1 MKTTKRSIVGVLTGL
16 SVLVATGCTD
26 QTSTQQ
32 PGSGEAAGNKSNT
45 GEVNLYS
52 SRHYDTDDELYNK
65 FTEETGIKVNLIE
78 AQADKL
84 TERIKSEGANSPADV
99 LITVDIGNLWR
110 AQQEGILQPLE
121 SPTLESAVPENLRSS
136 EGYWYGLSK
145 RARIIVYNKDKV
157 KPEELSTYEA
167 LAGPEWKGRVCVRS
181 SNNIYNQSLV
191 AEKINTKGVAE
202 TETWAKGL
210 VNNFARQPEGNDV
223 GQIKAV
229 AEGQCDVALV
239 NSYYIARIRSS
250 DQPENQ
256 AVASK
261 IGVFFPNQKEGE
273 GGTHINI
280 SGGGVA
286 ANAPHKENAVKFLE
300 YLITPEAQEI
310 FANGNN
316 EFPIVTGVE
325 PNPTVAS
332 FGKFKESQLN
342 IAASGE
348 KNAEAVKLMDR
359 AGWK

>member
-16 SVLVATGCTD
+16 SVLVAAGCTN
-26 QTSTQQ
+26 QTSTQE
-32 PGSGEAAGNKSNT
+32 PGGGDAASNQTNT

-78 AQADKL
+78 ADADKL
-84 TERIKSEGANSPADV
+84 IERIKSEGANSPADV

-110 AQQEGILQPLE
+110 AQQEGILQPVE
-121 SPTLESAVPENLRSS
+121 SSTLESAVPENLRSP

-167 LAGPEWKGRVCVRS
+167 LAEPEWKGRVCIRS

-191 AEKINTKGVAE
+191 AEKVSSKGVEEAE
-202 TETWAKGL
+202 KWAKGL
-210 VNNFARQPEGNDV
+210 VGNFAREPEGNDT

-229 AEGQCDVALV
+229 AEGQCDVAIA
-239 NSYYIARIRSS
+239 NHYYLARLKQS
-250 DQPENQ
+250 DKPEDQ

-261 IGVFFPNQKEGE
+261 VEAFFPNQKDGQ
-273 GGTHINI
+273 GGTHVNI
-280 SGGGVA
+280 SGGGVVA
-286 ANAPHKENAVKFLE
+286 DAPHTENAVKFLE
-300 YLITPEAQEI
+300 YLVTPEAQEI
-310 FANGNN
+310 YANRNN
-316 EFPIVTGVE
+316 EFPIVTGMQ

-332 FGKFKESQLN
+332 FGEFQESQLN
-342 IAASGE
+342 IAAYGE